1 MMEAEL
7 HDGRILE
14 FPDGTDPAVIQETVK
29 KVLSQSP
36 QTGVRET
43 TEETEIQETQ
53 TPSSVTQPVTPQ
65 QPQQEQVQTSLE
77 MDDLDT
83 DKEWIEDAATVYENE
98 EGESWK
104 GSKVKLAEW
113 FKNKHSEI
121 GWVTEEGV

>member
-53 TPSSVTQPVTPQ
+53 TPSSVTHNTLNN
-65 QPQQEQVQTSLE
+65 TLNNN
-77 MDDLDT
+77 L
-83 DKEWIEDAATVYENE
+83 NNN
-98 EGESWK
+98 
-104 GSKVKLAEW
+104 LN
-113 FKNKHSEI
+113 KNKFKHL
-121 GWVTEEGV
+121 